1 MSIHSENI
9 SEADFEAVFREVI
22 SEDEIIAIRQQF
34 RRSPAGA
41 PPQLADHPLIMGLVF
56 HALLPCGLLSSHM
69 RQLTGH
75 RIGDSSI
82 SQRREVMGA
91 DLFQALLGQAL
102 GPLAEPIAHPHAFYK
117 GMRLVGIDGT
127 TWSVSNT
134 PPIKSSARKTRS
146 RRGSAAF
153 YKLGMTALY
162 ELGTHNPLAARIGKD
177 RESEMALAVPLLD
190 TLQADWLLIADRYY
204 GVAKFVSRLLALP
217 SKPWFLVRARDNLK
231 RKVIER
237 FRDGSSLIEIRDAAT
252 GTRILLREIYA
263 RVRCR
268 SGRWVSV
275 RLWTNLLNPQTH
287 PAGELVRL
295 YGRRWEHETAYKQ
308 IKLNLRRTPLL
319 LSHTLTT
326 AAQEIC
332 CLVLAQTIVA
342 RIRLRAA
349 GKEHPPLQISFIQ
362 TLHLCR
368 SFWTITAAFRDIL
381 PTRLIPLLFQRVLDL
396 LGQQRSPPRRARSCP
411 RALRQPVSN
420 WPRLRKNVSST
431 RPFEFKVVRK
441 RA

>member
-1 MSIHSENI
+1 MSIHPGDI
-9 SEADFEAVFREVI
+9 SEADFETVFQQVV
-22 SEDEIIAIRQQF
+22 SEGEINAMRQRF
-34 RRSPAGA
+34 RRSPAGV
-41 PPQLADHPLIMGLVF
+41 PPQVPDHLLIMGMVF
-56 HALLPCGLLSSHM
+56 HALLPCGLLSSHV
-69 RQLTGH
+69 RQLTGR

-82 SQRREVMGA
+82 SQRREAMGV
-91 DLFQALLGQAL
+91 DLFHALLSGAL
-102 GPLAEPIAHPHAFYK
+102 GPIAEPTPHPHAFYK
-117 GMRLVGIDGT
+117 GLRLVGIDGT

-162 ELGTHNPLAARIGKD
+162 ELGTHNPLAAKIGKD
-177 RESEMALAVPLLD
+177 RESEMALAVPLLG

-204 GVAKFVSRLLALP
+204 GVAKFVSRLLSLP

-231 RKVIER
+231 RKIIDR
-237 FRDGSSLIEIRDAAT
+237 LRDGSCLIEVRDAAT
-252 GTRILLREIYA
+252 GTRVFLREIYA

-275 RLWTNLLNPQTH
+275 RLWTNLLNPKTH
-287 PAGELVRL
+287 PAGELVLL

-308 IKLNLRRTPLL
+308 IKLTLRRTPLL

-332 CLVLAQTIVA
+332 CLVIAQAIVA

-349 GKEHPPLQISFIQ
+349 GTKHSPLQISFIQ

-368 SFWTITAAFRDIL
+368 SFWTITAAFGDIL
-381 PTRLIPLLFQRVLDL
+381 PAHTVPLLFQRVLDL
-396 LGQQRSPPRRARSCP
+396 LGQQRSPPRRSRSCP

-431 RPFEFKVVRK
+431 RPFEFKVIRK
-441 RA
+441 RT

>member
-1 MSIHSENI
+1 MSTHSGDISAADFGAIFQEVLSEN
-9 SEADFEAVFREVI
+9 
-22 SEDEIIAIRQQF
+22 AIKALRRQF
-34 RRSPAGA
+34 RRSPAGV
-41 PPQLADHPLIMGLVF
+41 PPQLADHRLIMGLVF
-56 HALLPCGLLSSHM
+56 HALLPCGLLSAHVQ
-69 RQLTGH
+69 QLTGH
-75 RIGDSSI
+75 RIADSSI
-82 SQRREVMGA
+82 SQRREAMGA
-91 DLFQALLGQAL
+91 DLFHALLDEAL
-102 GPLAEPIAHPHAFYK
+102 GPLAEPSEHPHAFYK
-117 GMRLVGIDGT
+117 GLRLVGIDGT

-134 PPIKSSARKTRS
+134 PPIKSSVRKARS

-162 ELGTHNPLAARIGKD
+162 ELGIHNPLAARIGRD
-177 RESEMALAVPLLD
+177 RESEMALAIPLLD

-204 GVAKFVSRLLALP
+204 GVATFVSRLLALP
-217 SKPWFLVRARDNLK
+217 SKPRFLVRARDNLK

-237 FRDGSSLIEIRDAAT
+237 FRDGSCLIEIRETAT

-275 RLWTNLLNPQTH
+275 RLWTNLLNPHTH

-295 YGRRWEHETAYKQ
+295 YAQRWEHETAYKQ
-308 IKLNLRRTPLL
+308 IKINLRRTPLL

-332 CLVLAQTIVA
+332 CLVLAQTIIA
-342 RIRLRAA
+342 RIRLSAA

-368 SFWTITAAFRDIL
+368 SFWTITAAFRDLL
-381 PTRLIPLLFQRVLDL
+381 PPELLPIMFRRVLDL
-396 LGQQRSPPRRARSCP
+396 LGQQSSRPRRARSCP
-411 RALRQPVSN
+411 RALRQPVSK

-431 RPFEFKVVRK
+431 RPFEFKVIRK
-441 RA
+441 CA